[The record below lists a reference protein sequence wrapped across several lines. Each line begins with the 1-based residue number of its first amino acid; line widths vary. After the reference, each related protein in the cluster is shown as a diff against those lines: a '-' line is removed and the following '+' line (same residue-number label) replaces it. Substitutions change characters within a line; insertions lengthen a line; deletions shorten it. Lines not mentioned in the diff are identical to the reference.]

1 MPTGLDSPLYN
12 RRGST
17 TSGCLL
23 CPLFSVLERIFMR
36 LVFAGTP
43 EAAVPSLK
51 ALIDSPQHDVVAVVT
66 QPDAPA
72 GRGRKVHPSPVAQC
86 AAEHSI
92 PVLKPVSASDPA
104 FIDELREYQPECC
117 PVVAYGQLLR
127 PEVLSIPAHGWVNLH
142 FSLLPQWRGAAPV
155 QSAIWAGDEITGATT
170 FRLEEGMDTGPVYG
184 TITEPIQATDTSE
197 TLMQRLAEVGAHL
210 LVETVDGIASG
221 IVEPLPQS
229 TDGVSYTSKIST
241 ADAHIRWDLPD
252 HLVSRHIRAMSP
264 APGAWTMLGDSRLKI
279 GGVEALHPAAMQ
291 YLSTRDTKLQPGE
304 VLFTGKHVLV
314 GTASETLQLAT
325 IQAPGKKM
333 MRAADWARGAHLQ
346 GGETLQ

>member
-1 MPTGLDSPLYN
+1 
-12 RRGST
+12 
-17 TSGCLL
+17 
-23 CPLFSVLERIFMR
+23 
-36 LVFAGTP
+36 
-43 EAAVPSLK
+43 
-51 ALIDSPQHDVVAVVT
+51 
-66 QPDAPA
+66 
-72 GRGRKVHPSPVAQC
+72 
-86 AAEHSI
+86 
-92 PVLKPVSASDPA
+92 
-104 FIDELREYQPECC
+104 
-117 PVVAYGQLLR
+117 
-127 PEVLSIPAHGWVNLH
+127 
-142 FSLLPQWRGAAPV
+142 
-155 QSAIWAGDEITGATT
+155 
-170 FRLEEGMDTGPVYG
+170 
-184 TITEPIQATDTSE
+184 
-197 TLMQRLAEVGAHL
+197 MQRLAEVGAHL

-333 MRAADWARGAHLQ
+333 MRAADWARGAHLASDVYKRQ
-346 GGETLQ
+346 EWRIPISVKSGGTTKVCSTTLCTAATTGAASH